1 MRLNSKGKVLSAILL
16 VLMVVLVAG
25 IFTANRTEQE
35 VASIHT
41 ISLEPLPDTFEP
53 IEGFEDSPLRQSIL
67 LKKRQEKEVAR
78 KEAVAK
84 QNEIDQREKT
94 IYLTFDDGP
103 SAVADELLDIL
114 DAYQMKATFFMLGPN
129 MKEHSKSV
137 IRMKNEGFGLG
148 LHGVTHEAG
157 KIYSSSSA
165 PVEEMIEDRK
175 ILKDVTGVHSNLIR
189 LPYGSIPYL
198 TENMRYLLDQED
210 FNVWDWNVD
219 SHDWELKD
227 RRYVQHTKQAID
239 QYIQAGVTPVVLL
252 HDKPHTLEYLP
263 ELLSYIKKQG
273 YQTKV
278 LTNEQPPITFQ
289 CNGRCHSIS

>member
-1 MRLNSKGKVLSAILL
+1 MRLNNKGRVLSAILL
-16 VLMVVLVAG
+16 VAVVVL
-25 IFTANRTEQE
+25 IFELVIANKSDKAAAT
-35 VASIHT
+35 IHT
-41 ISLEPLPDTFEP
+41 TSVETLPVSFEP
-53 IEGFEDSPLRQSIL
+53 IKGFEESPLRQSIL
-67 LKKRQEKEVAR
+67 LKERAEKEVAR

-84 QNEIDQREKT
+84 QNKIDQREKA

-103 SAVADELLDIL
+103 SAVADQLLDTL

-129 MKEHSKSV
+129 IKEHSKTV

-157 KIYSSSSA
+157 KIYSSASA
-165 PVEEMIEDRK
+165 PADEMIKDRK
-175 ILKDVTGVHSNLIR
+175 ILEDVTGVHSNMVR

-198 TENMRYLLDQED
+198 TEDMRYLLDQND

-219 SHDWELKD
+219 SRDWELKD
-227 RRYVQHTKQAID
+227 RRYVQQTKQAID
-239 QYIQAGVTPVVLL
+239 RFIQAGVTPVVLL
-252 HDKPHTLEYLP
+252 HDKPHTIQYLP

-273 YQTKV
+273 YKTKV
-278 LTNEQPPITFQ
+278 LTNETPPETFQ